1 MLTLIDK
8 LPTFIG
14 CVKLIYFAIIFIK
27 KTNLGVIYMK
37 FNEKLIELRKAK
49 GLSQE
54 ELGNEL
60 GVSRQT
66 ISKWELGQSYPDFQK
81 LVLLSD
87 FFNIS
92 LDKLIKDIDLDD
104 VRKNNQSDEKVSKMY
119 EDFQT
124 AKFIFNQI
132 FNIFSFIGLGSIV
145 ILILALCRKILT

>member
-1 MLTLIDK
+1 
-8 LPTFIG
+8 
-14 CVKLIYFAIIFIK
+14 
-27 KTNLGVIYMK
+27 MK
-37 FNEKLIELRKAK
+37 FNEKLIELRKIK

-66 ISKWELGQSYPDFQK
+66 VSKWELGQSYPDFQK
-81 LVLLSD
+81 LVILSD

-104 VRKNNQSDEKVSKMY
+104 VRENNSDNEKVSKMY

-124 AKFIFNQI
+124 AKTALNYLLNFFA
-132 FNIFSFIGLGSIV
+132 FIGVVGILAIIAL
-145 ILILALCRKILT
+145 ILI

>member
-1 MLTLIDK
+1 
-8 LPTFIG
+8 
-14 CVKLIYFAIIFIK
+14 
-27 KTNLGVIYMK
+27 MK
-37 FNEKLIELRKAK
+37 FNEKLIELRKTK

-66 ISKWELGQSYPDFQK
+66 VSKWELGQSYPDFQK

-104 VRKNNQSDEKVSKMY
+104 VRENNQSDEKVSKMY

-124 AKFIFNQI
+124 AKTTLNYLLNFFA
-132 FNIFSFIGLGSIV
+132 FIGVVGILAIIAL
-145 ILILALCRKILT
+145 ILI

>member
-1 MLTLIDK
+1 
-8 LPTFIG
+8 
-14 CVKLIYFAIIFIK
+14 
-27 KTNLGVIYMK
+27 MK
-37 FNEKLIELRKAK
+37 FNEKLIELRKTK

-87 FFNIS
+87 FFDIS

-104 VRKNNQSDEKVSKMY
+104 VRENNLSNEKISKIY
-119 EDFQT
+119 EDLQN
-124 AKFIFNQI
+124 AKFIFNSI
-132 FNIFSFIGLGSIV
+132 FNIFAFIGSISII
-145 ILILALCRKILT
+145 ILLLALCKKIFS

>member
-1 MLTLIDK
+1 
-8 LPTFIG
+8 
-14 CVKLIYFAIIFIK
+14 
-27 KTNLGVIYMK
+27 MK

-66 ISKWELGQSYPDFQK
+66 VSKWELGQSYPDFQK
-81 LVLLSD
+81 LVILSD

-104 VRKNNQSDEKVSKMY
+104 VRENNSDNEKVSKMY

-124 AKFIFNQI
+124 AKTALNYLLNFFA
-132 FNIFSFIGLGSIV
+132 FIGVVGILAIITL
-145 ILILALCRKILT
+145 ILI

>member
-1 MLTLIDK
+1 
-8 LPTFIG
+8 
-14 CVKLIYFAIIFIK
+14 
-27 KTNLGVIYMK
+27 MK

-66 ISKWELGQSYPDFQK
+66 VSKWELGQSYPDFQK

-87 FFNIS
+87 FFDIS
-92 LDKLIKDIDLDD
+92 LDKLIKDIDLDY
-104 VRKNNQSDEKVSKMY
+104 VRENNSNKEKVSKMY

-124 AKFIFNQI
+124 AKTVLNYLLNFFA
-132 FNIFSFIGLGSIV
+132 FIGVVGILAIIAL
-145 ILILALCRKILT
+145 ILI

>member
-1 MLTLIDK
+1 
-8 LPTFIG
+8 
-14 CVKLIYFAIIFIK
+14 
-27 KTNLGVIYMK
+27 MK

-92 LDKLIKDIDLDD
+92 LDKLIKDIDLDY
-104 VRKNNQSDEKVSKMY
+104 VRENNSNNEKVSKMY

-124 AKFIFNQI
+124 AKTVLNYLLNFFA
-132 FNIFSFIGLGSIV
+132 FIGVVGILAIIAL
-145 ILILALCRKILT
+145 ILI

>member
-1 MLTLIDK
+1 
-8 LPTFIG
+8 
-14 CVKLIYFAIIFIK
+14 
-27 KTNLGVIYMK
+27 MK

-104 VRKNNQSDEKVSKMY
+104 VRENNSDNEKVSKMY

-124 AKFIFNQI
+124 AKTALNYLLNFFA
-132 FNIFSFIGLGSIV
+132 FIGVVGILAIIAL
-145 ILILALCRKILT
+145 ILI

>member
-1 MLTLIDK
+1 
-8 LPTFIG
+8 
-14 CVKLIYFAIIFIK
+14 
-27 KTNLGVIYMK
+27 MK
-37 FNEKLIELRKAK
+37 FNEKLIELRKTK

-66 ISKWELGQSYPDFQK
+66 VSKWELGQNYPDFQK
-81 LVLLSD
+81 LVILSD

-104 VRKNNQSDEKVSKMY
+104 VRENNSNNEKVSKMY

-124 AKFIFNQI
+124 AKTALNYLLNFFA
-132 FNIFSFIGLGSIV
+132 FIGVVGILVIIAL
-145 ILILALCRKILT
+145 ILI

>member
-1 MLTLIDK
+1 
-8 LPTFIG
+8 
-14 CVKLIYFAIIFIK
+14 
-27 KTNLGVIYMK
+27 MK
-37 FNEKLIELRKAK
+37 FNEKLIELRKTK

-66 ISKWELGQSYPDFQK
+66 VSKWELGQSYPDFQK

-104 VRKNNQSDEKVSKMY
+104 VRENNSDNEKVSKMY

-124 AKFIFNQI
+124 AKTALNYLLNFFA
-132 FNIFSFIGLGSIV
+132 FIGVVGILAIIAL
-145 ILILALCRKILT
+145 ILI

>member
-1 MLTLIDK
+1 
-8 LPTFIG
+8 
-14 CVKLIYFAIIFIK
+14 
-27 KTNLGVIYMK
+27 MK

-66 ISKWELGQSYPDFQK
+66 VSKWELGQSYPDFQK
-81 LVLLSD
+81 LVILSD

-104 VRKNNQSDEKVSKMY
+104 VRENNSDNEKVSKMY

-124 AKFIFNQI
+124 AKTALNYLLNFFA
-132 FNIFSFIGLGSIV
+132 FIGVVG
-145 ILILALCRKILT
+145 ILAIIAIILM

>member
-1 MLTLIDK
+1 
-8 LPTFIG
+8 
-14 CVKLIYFAIIFIK
+14 
-27 KTNLGVIYMK
+27 MK

-104 VRKNNQSDEKVSKMY
+104 VRENNQSDEKVSKMY

-124 AKFIFNQI
+124 AKTALNYLLNFFA
-132 FNIFSFIGLGSIV
+132 FIGVVGIIAIIAL
-145 ILILALCRKILT
+145 ILI

>member
-1 MLTLIDK
+1 
-8 LPTFIG
+8 
-14 CVKLIYFAIIFIK
+14 
-27 KTNLGVIYMK
+27 MK
-37 FNEKLIELRKAK
+37 FNEKLIELRKTK

-66 ISKWELGQSYPDFQK
+66 VSKWELRQSYPDFQK
-81 LVLLSD
+81 LVILSD

-104 VRKNNQSDEKVSKMY
+104 VRENNSDNEKVSKMY

-124 AKFIFNQI
+124 AKTALNYLLNFFA
-132 FNIFSFIGLGSIV
+132 FIGVVGILAIIAL
-145 ILILALCRKILT
+145 ILI

>member
-1 MLTLIDK
+1 
-8 LPTFIG
+8 
-14 CVKLIYFAIIFIK
+14 
-27 KTNLGVIYMK
+27 MK

-87 FFNIS
+87 FFDIS
-92 LDKLIKDIDLDD
+92 LDKLIKDIDLDY
-104 VRKNNQSDEKVSKMY
+104 VRENNSKNEKVSKMY

-124 AKFIFNQI
+124 AKTVLNYLLNFFA
-132 FNIFSFIGLGSIV
+132 FIGVVGILAIIAL
-145 ILILALCRKILT
+145 ILI

>member
-1 MLTLIDK
+1 
-8 LPTFIG
+8 
-14 CVKLIYFAIIFIK
+14 
-27 KTNLGVIYMK
+27 MK

-104 VRKNNQSDEKVSKMY
+104 VRENNSDNEKVSKMY

-124 AKFIFNQI
+124 AKTALNYLLNFFA
-132 FNIFSFIGLGSIV
+132 FIGVVGMLV
-145 ILILALCRKILT
+145 IIALILM

>member
-1 MLTLIDK
+1 
-8 LPTFIG
+8 
-14 CVKLIYFAIIFIK
+14 
-27 KTNLGVIYMK
+27 MK

-66 ISKWELGQSYPDFQK
+66 VSKWELGQSYPDFQK

-87 FFNIS
+87 FFDIS
-92 LDKLIKDIDLDD
+92 LDKLIKDIDLDY
-104 VRKNNQSDEKVSKMY
+104 VRENNSNNEKVSKMY

-124 AKFIFNQI
+124 AKTVLNYLLNFFA
-132 FNIFSFIGLGSIV
+132 FIGVVGILAIIAL
-145 ILILALCRKILT
+145 ILI

>member
-1 MLTLIDK
+1 
-8 LPTFIG
+8 
-14 CVKLIYFAIIFIK
+14 
-27 KTNLGVIYMK
+27 MK
-37 FNEKLIELRKAK
+37 FNEKLIELRKTK

-104 VRKNNQSDEKVSKMY
+104 VRENNQSDEKVSKMY

-124 AKFIFNQI
+124 AKTTLNYLLNFFA
-132 FNIFSFIGLGSIV
+132 FIGVVGILAIIAL
-145 ILILALCRKILT
+145 ILI

>member
-1 MLTLIDK
+1 
-8 LPTFIG
+8 
-14 CVKLIYFAIIFIK
+14 
-27 KTNLGVIYMK
+27 MK
-37 FNEKLIELRKAK
+37 FNEKLIELRKTK

-81 LVLLSD
+81 LVILSD

-104 VRKNNQSDEKVSKMY
+104 VRENNSDNEKVSKMY

-124 AKFIFNQI
+124 AKTALNYLLNFFA
-132 FNIFSFIGLGSIV
+132 FIGVVGILAI
-145 ILILALCRKILT
+145 IALILM

>member
-1 MLTLIDK
+1 
-8 LPTFIG
+8 
-14 CVKLIYFAIIFIK
+14 
-27 KTNLGVIYMK
+27 MK

>member
-1 MLTLIDK
+1 
-8 LPTFIG
+8 
-14 CVKLIYFAIIFIK
+14 
-27 KTNLGVIYMK
+27 MK
-37 FNEKLIELRKAK
+37 FNEKLIELRKTK

-66 ISKWELGQSYPDFQK
+66 VSKWELGQSYPDFQK

-104 VRKNNQSDEKVSKMY
+104 VRENNSDNEKVSKMY

-124 AKFIFNQI
+124 AKTALNYLLNFFA
-132 FNIFSFIGLGSIV
+132 FIGV
-145 ILILALCRKILT
+145 IGILALIALILI

>member
-1 MLTLIDK
+1 
-8 LPTFIG
+8 
-14 CVKLIYFAIIFIK
+14 
-27 KTNLGVIYMK
+27 MK
-37 FNEKLIELRKAK
+37 FNEKLIELRKTK

-66 ISKWELGQSYPDFQK
+66 VSKWELGQSYPDFQK

-104 VRKNNQSDEKVSKMY
+104 VRENNSNNEKVSKMY

-124 AKFIFNQI
+124 AKTVLNYLLNFFA
-132 FNIFSFIGLGSIV
+132 FIGVVGMLV
-145 ILILALCRKILT
+145 IIALILM

>member
-1 MLTLIDK
+1 
-8 LPTFIG
+8 
-14 CVKLIYFAIIFIK
+14 
-27 KTNLGVIYMK
+27 MK
-37 FNEKLIELRKAK
+37 FNEKLIELRKIK

-66 ISKWELGQSYPDFQK
+66 VSKWELGQSYPDFQK

-104 VRKNNQSDEKVSKMY
+104 VRENNSDNEKVSKMY

-124 AKFIFNQI
+124 AKTALNYLLNFFA
-132 FNIFSFIGLGSIV
+132 FIGVVG
-145 ILILALCRKILT
+145 ILALIALILI

>member
-1 MLTLIDK
+1 
-8 LPTFIG
+8 
-14 CVKLIYFAIIFIK
+14 
-27 KTNLGVIYMK
+27 MK
-37 FNEKLIELRKAK
+37 FNEKLIELRKTK

-66 ISKWELGQSYPDFQK
+66 VSKWELGQSYPDFQK
-81 LVLLSD
+81 LVILSD

-104 VRKNNQSDEKVSKMY
+104 VRENNSDNEKVSKMY

-124 AKFIFNQI
+124 AKTALNYLLNFFA
-132 FNIFSFIGLGSIV
+132 FIGVVGILAI
-145 ILILALCRKILT
+145 IALILM

>member
-1 MLTLIDK
+1 
-8 LPTFIG
+8 
-14 CVKLIYFAIIFIK
+14 
-27 KTNLGVIYMK
+27 MK
-37 FNEKLIELRKAK
+37 FNEKLIELRKTK

-66 ISKWELGQSYPDFQK
+66 VSKWELGQSYPDFQK
-81 LVLLSD
+81 LVILSD

-104 VRKNNQSDEKVSKMY
+104 VRENNSDNEKVSKMY

-124 AKFIFNQI
+124 AKTALNYLLNFFA
-132 FNIFSFIGLGSIV
+132 FIGVVGILAIIAL
-145 ILILALCRKILT
+145 ILI

>member
-1 MLTLIDK
+1 
-8 LPTFIG
+8 
-14 CVKLIYFAIIFIK
+14 
-27 KTNLGVIYMK
+27 MK

-66 ISKWELGQSYPDFQK
+66 VSKWELGQSYPDFQK
-81 LVLLSD
+81 LVILSD

-104 VRKNNQSDEKVSKMY
+104 LRENNSDNEKVSKMY

-124 AKFIFNQI
+124 AKTALNYLLNFFA
-132 FNIFSFIGLGSIV
+132 FIGVVGILAIITL
-145 ILILALCRKILT
+145 ILI

>member
-1 MLTLIDK
+1 
-8 LPTFIG
+8 
-14 CVKLIYFAIIFIK
+14 
-27 KTNLGVIYMK
+27 MK
-37 FNEKLIELRKAK
+37 FNEKLIELRKTK

-66 ISKWELGQSYPDFQK
+66 VSKWELGQSYPDFQK

-104 VRKNNQSDEKVSKMY
+104 VREKNSNNEKVSKMY

-124 AKFIFNQI
+124 AKTVLNYLLNFFA
-132 FNIFSFIGLGSIV
+132 FIGVVG
-145 ILILALCRKILT
+145 ILALIVLILI

>member
-1 MLTLIDK
+1 
-8 LPTFIG
+8 
-14 CVKLIYFAIIFIK
+14 
-27 KTNLGVIYMK
+27 MK

-81 LVLLSD
+81 LVILSD

-104 VRKNNQSDEKVSKMY
+104 VRENNSDNEKVSKMY

-124 AKFIFNQI
+124 AKTALNYLLNFFA
-132 FNIFSFIGLGSIV
+132 FIGVVGILAI
-145 ILILALCRKILT
+145 IALILM

>member
-1 MLTLIDK
+1 
-8 LPTFIG
+8 
-14 CVKLIYFAIIFIK
+14 
-27 KTNLGVIYMK
+27 MK
-37 FNEKLIELRKAK
+37 FNEKLIELRKIK

-66 ISKWELGQSYPDFQK
+66 VSKWELGQSYPDFQK

-104 VRKNNQSDEKVSKMY
+104 VRENNSDNEKVSKMY

-124 AKFIFNQI
+124 AKTALNYLLNFFA
-132 FNIFSFIGLGSIV
+132 FIGV
-145 ILILALCRKILT
+145 IGILALIALILI

>member
-1 MLTLIDK
+1 
-8 LPTFIG
+8 
-14 CVKLIYFAIIFIK
+14 
-27 KTNLGVIYMK
+27 MK
-37 FNEKLIELRKAK
+37 FNEKLIELRKTK

-66 ISKWELGQSYPDFQK
+66 VSKWELGQSYPDFQK
-81 LVLLSD
+81 LVILSD

-104 VRKNNQSDEKVSKMY
+104 VRENNSDNEKVSKMY

-124 AKFIFNQI
+124 AKTALNYLLNFFA
-132 FNIFSFIGLGSIV
+132 FIGVVGILAI
-145 ILILALCRKILT
+145 IALILL

>member
-1 MLTLIDK
+1 
-8 LPTFIG
+8 
-14 CVKLIYFAIIFIK
+14 
-27 KTNLGVIYMK
+27 MK
-37 FNEKLIELRKAK
+37 FNEKLIELRKTK

-66 ISKWELGQSYPDFQK
+66 VSKWELGQIYPDFQK
-81 LVLLSD
+81 LVILSD

-104 VRKNNQSDEKVSKMY
+104 VRENNSDNEKVSKMY

-124 AKFIFNQI
+124 AKTALNYLLNFFA
-132 FNIFSFIGLGSIV
+132 FIGVVGILAIIAL
-145 ILILALCRKILT
+145 ILI

>member
-1 MLTLIDK
+1 
-8 LPTFIG
+8 
-14 CVKLIYFAIIFIK
+14 
-27 KTNLGVIYMK
+27 MK

-104 VRKNNQSDEKVSKMY
+104 VRENNQSDEKVSKMY

-124 AKFIFNQI
+124 AKTTLNYLLNFFA
-132 FNIFSFIGLGSIV
+132 FIGVVGILAIIAL
-145 ILILALCRKILT
+145 ILI